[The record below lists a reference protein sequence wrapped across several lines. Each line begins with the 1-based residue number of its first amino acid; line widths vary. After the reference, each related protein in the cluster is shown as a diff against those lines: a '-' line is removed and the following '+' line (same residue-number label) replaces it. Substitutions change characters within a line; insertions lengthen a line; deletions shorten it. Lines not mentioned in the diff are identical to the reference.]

1 MQSLLDRCV
10 QSALVSFANDT
21 LTGSWLGRR
30 EREAVSQFVFGHLLK
45 EVSPHGFIQDPAQI
59 GIEFPVP
66 QVNCD
71 DSACDRRFK
80 RQVCKDIVIWREP
93 AMTCWD
99 VNGFPNIAPAAI
111 LEWKFGASKAHES
124 DIEWLRQ
131 FTVKFPQTIGYAIT
145 ANRPGSNFL
154 IDCIRV
160 NDGLV
165 DRSWL
170 RV

>member
-1 MQSLLDRCV
+1 VMIWHVIVVLNVKYVKISL
-10 QSALVSFANDT
+10 S
-21 LTGSWLGRR
+21 GG
-30 EREAVSQFVFGHLLK
+30 
-45 EVSPHGFIQDPAQI
+45 
-59 GIEFPVP
+59 
-66 QVNCD
+66 
-71 DSACDRRFK
+71 
-80 RQVCKDIVIWREP
+80 EP

-131 FTVKFPQTIGYAIT
+131 FTVKFPQTIGYAVT

-160 NDGLV
+160 NKVTQSNDIK
-165 DRSWL
+165 
-170 RV
+170 